1 MDVSLKKYV
10 LQDIKEQSPAV
21 SSMETDSARISSTIC
36 IFNTKWES
44 QHRIFY
50 CYVLKNKMAL
60 ILAPR
65 PDHGHPFARGWVG
78 LFAGWQWWELSKQM
92 EANGRIMQKVV
103 EEGMDHLMNA
113 EDTVTMLWRK
123 EELSD

>member
-1 MDVSLKKYV
+1 MDASFKKYV
-10 LQDIKEQSPAV
+10 LQDIKEQSPAWKLTRHAFHLQFV
-21 SSMETDSARISSTIC
+21 FLIQNESL
-36 IFNTKWES
+36 NTEF
-44 QHRIFY
+44 FY
-50 CYVLKNKMAL
+50 CYVLKNKMVL

-103 EEGMDHLMNA
+103 EEGTDHLMNA
-113 EDTVTMLWRK
+113 EDTVTTLWRK
-123 EELSD
+123 KELSD